1 MLNESLIRCYK
12 NREIEPQLALIAG
25 DVILPVQSV
34 REYAHEHHYSE
45 RHVQLLCDTG
55 RLQAVKLNG
64 CWYILQTP
72 VEKIIAPE
80 R

>member
-1 MLNESLIRCYK
+1 MLNESLIMCYK
-12 NREIEPQLALIAG
+12 NREVKARLALIAG
-25 DVILPVQSV
+25 DAILSVQSV
-34 REYAHEHHYSE
+34 REYAQEHHYSE

-55 RLQAVKLNG
+55 CLQAVKLNG

-72 VEKIIAPE
+72 VQKIIAPE